1 MKTTITTIALM
12 FGTAT
17 SAMANDF
24 DNATFGLTVNSGMMD
39 FTVDANQNALTDF
52 EVGVTGLAHSLG
64 SADAEVRA
72 ALNYNLDADTIG
84 LRGEYNLAI
93 AVADQTVAYGTVGLE
108 YSTANNNL
116 SSGDFS
122 FDPSVGVTYTLNDQI
137 SVFGEVGYTWNI
149 SNDWSR
155 TSGYLEVG
163 VPVTVASKVTLTP
176 SLVRSFD
183 DGLESTNA
191 KLSLNLTF

>member
-1 MKTTITTIALM
+1 MKTTIATIALM

-84 LRGEYNLAI
+84 LRGEYNLAM

-108 YSTANNNL
+108 YTTANNNL
-116 SSGDFS
+116 SNGDFS

-155 TSGYLEVG
+155 TGGYLEVG

-176 SLVRSFD
+176 SLVRTFD

>member
-84 LRGEYNLAI
+84 LRGEYNLAM

-108 YSTANNNL
+108 YTTTNNNL
-116 SSGDFS
+116 SNGDFS

-155 TSGYLEVG
+155 TGGYLEVG

-176 SLVRSFD
+176 SLVRTFD

>member
-1 MKTTITTIALM
+1 MKTTIATIALM

-52 EVGVTGLAHSLG
+52 EVGVTGLVHSLG

-84 LRGEYNLAI
+84 LRGEYNLAM

-108 YSTANNNL
+108 YTTANNNL
-116 SSGDFS
+116 SNGDFS

-155 TSGYLEVG
+155 TGGYLEVG

-176 SLVRSFD
+176 SLVRTFD